1 MDTCKKKK
9 KGEGSGRERGGGG
22 GEDPYRYITEIFIN
36 HSKSRIPCYS
46 ESELSAYIL
55 VLLHHLP
62 GGESLTVL
70 HDYIIT

>member
-1 MDTCKKKK
+1 MDTCKKK
-9 KGEGSGRERGGGG
+9 KGEGSGREGGGE
-22 GEDPYRYITEIFIN
+22 EDPYRNTTEIFIN

-62 GGESLTVL
+62 SGESLTMLTGISL
-70 HDYIIT
+70 HDY